1 MCVALAI
8 SLFAGCAHF
17 ESIEYSQEI
26 SEENPQT
33 VEAFD
38 QFINDIFET
47 EVTENT
53 INLHFT
59 ISDPEKYGITDYPVT
74 LGDLSIDAMADS
86 NARLENYLSGL
97 NSFSYTEL
105 TLNQQLTYDILENYF
120 KLQLD
125 MADMYLYDELLRPST
140 GIQAQLPIL
149 YEEYSFTSK
158 KDVTA
163 VTAPTEAEINVIDLA
178 FKGGW
183 IMVVLLLLSLMACY
197 IFIQR
202 LMVIRRAGKEDET
215 FMNRIKD
222 YIHEG
227 KVDSALNLC
236 RSTNTPSA
244 RMIEKGI
251 TRLGRPMN
259 DVLVAIENV
268 GNLEIA
274 KLEKGFPLIATTA
287 AGAPMLGFLGTVT
300 GMVRAFFDMAN
311 AGTNVDVTLLS
322 GGIYE
327 ALVTTVG
334 GLVVGIITL
343 FAYNY
348 LVSQVDN
355 VVNKMEA
362 RTMEFMDLLNE
373 PAN

>member
-1 MCVALAI
+1 MSILL
-8 SLFAGCAHF
+8 SLQAVGA
-17 ESIEYSQEI
+17 
-26 SEENPQT
+26 QT
-33 VEAFD
+33 AE
-38 QFINDIFET
+38 QM
-47 EVTENT
+47 
-53 INLHFT
+53 
-59 ISDPEKYGITDYPVT
+59 P
-74 LGDLSIDAMADS
+74 DL
-86 NARLENYLSGL
+86 
-97 NSFSYTEL
+97 
-105 TLNQQLTYDILENYF
+105 
-120 KLQLD
+120 
-125 MADMYLYDELLRPST
+125 
-140 GIQAQLPIL
+140 
-149 YEEYSFTSK
+149 
-158 KDVTA
+158 TA
-163 VTAPTEAEINVIDLA
+163 VTVPTEAEINVIDLA

-183 IMVVLLLLSLMACY
+183 IMVVLLLLSLMAGY

-202 LMVIRRAGKEDET
+202 LLVIRRAGKEDQN

-287 AGAPMLGFLGTVT
+287 AGAPMLGSLGTVT

-311 AGTNVDVTLLS
+311 AGTNVDVSLLS

>member
-1 MCVALAI
+1 MSILL
-8 SLFAGCAHF
+8 SLQAVGA
-17 ESIEYSQEI
+17 
-26 SEENPQT
+26 QT
-33 VEAFD
+33 AE
-38 QFINDIFET
+38 QM
-47 EVTENT
+47 
-53 INLHFT
+53 
-59 ISDPEKYGITDYPVT
+59 P
-74 LGDLSIDAMADS
+74 DL
-86 NARLENYLSGL
+86 
-97 NSFSYTEL
+97 
-105 TLNQQLTYDILENYF
+105 
-120 KLQLD
+120 
-125 MADMYLYDELLRPST
+125 
-140 GIQAQLPIL
+140 
-149 YEEYSFTSK
+149 
-158 KDVTA
+158 TA
-163 VTAPTEAEINVIDLA
+163 VTVPTEAEINVIDLA

-183 IMVVLLLLSLMACY
+183 IMVVLLLLSLMAGY

-202 LMVIRRAGKEDET
+202 LLVIRRAGKEDQN

-244 RMIEKGI
+244 RMIEKCI

-311 AGTNVDVTLLS
+311 AGTNVDVSLLS